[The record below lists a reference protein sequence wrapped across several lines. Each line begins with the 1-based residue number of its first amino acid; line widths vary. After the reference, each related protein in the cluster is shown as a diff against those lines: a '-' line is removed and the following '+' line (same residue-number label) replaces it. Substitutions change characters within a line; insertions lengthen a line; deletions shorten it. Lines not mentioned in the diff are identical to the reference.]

1 MCFIQWAT
9 RRKQGGVNAAPNA
22 AADGRSAWKMDFIFP
37 HGAAGGRG
45 GQRFSNPSA
54 RPEWQP
60 HRRGPDRL
68 REPPGPGPVH
78 FSNPRGPAD
87 ISRIGVGCDG
97 TAKLHGQGKLIS
109 AIHRH
114 TRHAM
119 EAHGRPVCVE
129 GGKEMRP
136 PSRSVPAPEPWK
148 AHGCRRWISIPST
161 RRALLSLSPTENVN
175 YTKAAT

>member
-1 MCFIQWAT
+1 MIRCWVSVLCVGT
-9 RRKQGGVNAAPNA
+9 VSVLLSVPAA
-22 AADGRSAWKMDFIFP
+22 
-37 HGAAGGRG
+37 GRG
-45 GQRFSNPSA
+45 GRRGRRFSNPSA

-60 HRRGPDRL
+60 HRRGP
-68 REPPGPGPVH
+68 GSATQASMAGQVH

-161 RRALLSLSPTENVN
+161 RRALLSLSPTKNINCTAERRMG
-175 YTKAAT
+175 

>member
-1 MCFIQWAT
+1 MRPQMAG
-9 RRKQGGVNAAPNA
+9 RRGRWISFSLTGPPAVGEGRGSVIHPR
-22 AADGRSAWKMDFIFP
+22 GRSGSRI
-37 HGAAGGRG
+37 GAVRTGYASLQGR
-45 GQRFSNPSA
+45 
-54 RPEWQP
+54 
-60 HRRGPDRL
+60 DRCIS
-68 REPPGPGPVH
+68 VIH
-78 FSNPRGPAD
+78 ANPRGPAD

-161 RRALLSLSPTENVN
+161 RRALLSLSPTENVV
-175 YTKAAT
+175 TWTFWVIKWVEKIKGGHFG